1 MASFSHPC
9 LSMTRQACHKNN
21 FPQITN
27 SLFTC
32 LFDAAFTCSVVW
44 LRSSG
49 RHAKSHII
57 AHPCPKLQ
65 RLVAYRFH
73 LLYLQCPVQQGVRVA
88 EGAFNTEL
96 DQLIETSIEYTQ
108 SLSLNSS
115 QSNYSTI
122 LLTQITFPF
131 VGSYC
136 SVTKAIWLLKNW
148 ILRQLCRP
156 CRFHFFTSSSLSW
169 GSTGHEKPVTLDTPS
184 YPYITCLS
192 SCLMQD
198 GNIKCKKLNT
208 TCGNEYHGCSYL
220 RSLQP

>member
-9 LSMTRQACHKNN
+9 LNMTRQACHKNN
-21 FPQITN
+21 VPQITN

-73 LLYLQCPVQQGVRVA
+73 LLYLQCPVQQGVREEW

-115 QSNYSTI
+115 IQLFHNTVDANNFPFCWI
-122 LLTQITFPF
+122 LLQCDKSNLI
-131 VGSYC
+131 
-136 SVTKAIWLLKNW
+136 A
-148 ILRQLCRP
+148 
-156 CRFHFFTSSSLSW
+156 
-169 GSTGHEKPVTLDTPS
+169 
-184 YPYITCLS
+184 
-192 SCLMQD
+192 
-198 GNIKCKKLNT
+198 
-208 TCGNEYHGCSYL
+208 
-220 RSLQP
+220 

>member
-9 LSMTRQACHKNN
+9 LSMIRQACHKNN

-73 LLYLQCPVQQGVRVA
+73 LLYLQCPVQQGVREEG

-96 DQLIETSIEYTQ
+96 DQLIETSIEYIQ

-115 QSNYSTI
+115 IQSFHNTVNTNNFPFCWI
-122 LLTQITFPF
+122 LLQCDKSNLI
-131 VGSYC
+131 
-136 SVTKAIWLLKNW
+136 A
-148 ILRQLCRP
+148 
-156 CRFHFFTSSSLSW
+156 
-169 GSTGHEKPVTLDTPS
+169 
-184 YPYITCLS
+184 
-192 SCLMQD
+192 
-198 GNIKCKKLNT
+198 
-208 TCGNEYHGCSYL
+208 
-220 RSLQP
+220 

>member
-9 LSMTRQACHKNN
+9 LSMIRQSCHKNN
-21 FPQITN
+21 VPQITN

-73 LLYLQCPVQQGVRVA
+73 LLYLQCPVQQGVRE
-88 EGAFNTEL
+88 EGLLIL
-96 DQLIETSIEYTQ
+96 DWINWLRH
-108 SLSLNSS
+108 LSSTLKAPVWIA

-169 GSTGHEKPVTLDTPS
+169 GSTGHEKPVTFDTPS
-184 YPYITCLS
+184 SHPHYLS
-192 SCLMQD
+192 F
-198 GNIKCKKLNT
+198 
-208 TCGNEYHGCSYL
+208 
-220 RSLQP
+220 